1 MGSYG
6 IGVSRLVGA
15 VIEANYI
22 NDTMKWP
29 KSISP
34 FQVVVIPSLSKNN
47 DNNLKKSL
55 KIYDELKKQN
65 IDVLLDDVDE
75 NMSQKFKK
83 HELLGIPYQIIVGS
97 KSSDDKFEFN
107 EVNSNSS
114 LLGLE
119 EIKNKL

>member
-1 MGSYG
+1 
-6 IGVSRLVGA
+6 
-15 VIEANYI
+15 
-22 NDTMKWP
+22 MKWP

-34 FQVVVIPSLSKNN
+34 FQVVIIPSLVKIMIITP
-47 DNNLKKSL
+47 KKSL

-97 KSSDDKFEFN
+97 KSSDDKFEFK

-114 LLGLE
+114 LLDLK